1 MAVIATPVAA
11 PPAGSLTV
19 DDVRWFLRD
28 FVGQVPGTGVSNV
41 LLDNVEFSDDDI
53 RKARRFSVSRWNTM
67 LPPTNDTA
75 ETIPEWLLLMSICEI
90 LLQSEAFRQNRNA
103 LTYQDGNV
111 TPVGL
116 DDKMQQ
122 YVALS
127 QALRAEFEEKSR
139 MFKVSRN
146 LESVYS
152 SLGSGYRI
160 STRYR

>member
-1 MAVIATPVAA
+1 MPVVATPVSK
-11 PPAGSLTV
+11 PNSDSLTV
-19 DDVRWFLRD
+19 EDVRWFLRD
-28 FVGQVPGTGVSNV
+28 FVGQVPNTGVTNV

-53 RKARRFSVSRWNTM
+53 RRAIRFTVARWNTM
-67 LPPTNDTA
+67 LPPTNDTVA
-75 ETIPEWLLLMSICEI
+75 SIPIWLLLMGTSE
-90 LLQSEAFRQNRNA
+90 LLMQSEAFRQNRNA
-103 LTYQDGNV
+103 LTYQDGNIS
-111 TPVGL
+111 PVGL

-127 QALRAEFEEKSR
+127 QALRAEFEEKAK
-139 MFKVSRN
+139 MLKVSRN

>member
-1 MAVIATPVAA
+1 MPVIATPVAT
-11 PPAGSLTV
+11 PTQGTLTV
-19 DDVRWFLRD
+19 EDVRWFLRD

-53 RKARRFSVSRWNTM
+53 RRAKRFTVSRWNAM
-67 LPPTNDTA
+67 LPPSTDT
-75 ETIPEWLLLMSICEI
+75 ETTIPEWLLLMGMCEI
-90 LLQSEAFRQNRNA
+90 LMQSESFRQNRNA
-103 LTYQDGNV
+103 LTYQDGNI

-116 DDKMQQ
+116 DDKVQQ
-122 YVALS
+122 YMALA

-139 MFKVSRN
+139 MLKVSRN